1 MNRVGMLEFVWL
13 RLRRL
18 PRSVWIAG
26 ALAMLILPALL
37 IWLALSLFAGAW
49 QAGSAWLGQS
59 RDALQSALP
68 ANVELLARDLPNVDA
83 ALGALQSNAQQRVQ
97 EEVERLGAAI
107 PASAEAL
114 QQGLIGA
121 ALPAGAESVRQL
133 AQQGRAS
140 AQQAVSTLLA
150 PARPTTDVRG
160 EDPAGIERLPGFTR
174 TAFARKGDRL
184 KVSWV
189 GAAPPAEVVT
199 HYTQQL
205 EAAGYQ
211 TRVLAANAHSET
223 VEFESPQRTLT
234 LAVRNDGRGGSELD
248 WEVR

>member
-1 MNRVGMLEFVWL
+1 MNRVGLLEFAWL

-37 IWLALSLFAGAW
+37 LWLALSLFGNAW
-49 QAGSAWLGQS
+49 QVGSAWLGQS
-59 RDALQSALP
+59 RESLQSALP
-68 ANVELLARDLPNVDA
+68 ASVEQLARELPNAQVT
-83 ALGALQSNAQQRVQ
+83 LGALQSEAQQRVK

-107 PASAEAL
+107 PGSAEAL

-121 ALPAGAESVRQL
+121 ALPAGTEGLRQL

-140 AQQAVSTLLA
+140 AEHAVSSLLA

-160 EDPAGIERLPGFTR
+160 EDPPGIMRLPGFTR
-174 TAFARKGDRL
+174 TAFAREGDRL

-189 GAAPPAEVVT
+189 GAVPPAEVVT

-211 TRVLAANAHSET
+211 ARVIAANAHSET
-223 VEFESPQRTLT
+223 VEFESAERKLV
-234 LAVRNDGRGGSELD
+234 LAVRSDGRGGSELD